1 MSHLRVSSPAKD
13 SSVQQ
18 CALAELYALVENF
31 NEDSKKSSLLKT
43 CSISLP
49 EAQALLAKSLNTMA
63 FISRTG
69 SRREDTQP
77 MFSTTVIKKE
87 RRKPPPMAERLHH
100 SLLQGLFSLA
110 GPPRARKRLMEGG
123 INPPA
128 DPFPYNFIQ
137 EGLGALAQGTAEKTQ
152 SLQVLERPRLF
163 RLVFEDKLS
172 RYFLVDPE
180 KQFMDLRDL
189 EWRYFKG
196 LAKWKH
202 TTMVSIVE
210 IKYNSEKR
218 FVESPDMPGRLSPP
232 LVHRSMFI
240 YPQKEG
246 NYDLKWNI

>member
-1 MSHLRVSSPAKD
+1 MCILLSNWKLNSIII
-13 SSVQQ
+13 
-18 CALAELYALVENF
+18 E
-31 NEDSKKSSLLKT
+31 SLK
-43 CSISLP
+43 IW
-49 EAQALLAKSLNTMA
+49 
-63 FISRTG
+63 F
-69 SRREDTQP
+69 
-77 MFSTTVIKKE
+77 FS
-87 RRKPPPMAERLHH
+87 
-100 SLLQGLFSLA
+100 
-110 GPPRARKRLMEGG
+110 
-123 INPPA
+123 
-128 DPFPYNFIQ
+128 
-137 EGLGALAQGTAEKTQ
+137 
-152 SLQVLERPRLF
+152 
-163 RLVFEDKLS
+163 
-172 RYFLVDPE
+172 E